1 MIDQGG
7 VKKCC
12 ACFCQIP
19 LLASVHA
26 LTFLKSLWSFSLSC
40 ENTLI
45 FWSFC
50 HLLCPSNTHSLSFV
64 FFSSRRDDWS
74 GWRDRQSEYRV
85 LHGRGLTA
93 NTAGAHA
100 QTHALV
106 SIADDGRA
114 LRLSSEDSSRVW
126 VWVHVS
132 WHAVITKVIPT
143 GLLGMPSVCVCVCP
157 CRTGPGVAC
166 QDGSD
171 LRGSQAI
178 LCARV
183 CQERSP
189 DCQVRRAWE
198 MITRWWWCQCVCWVY
213 SAVRLV
219 RAHAKHTLTHSC
231 SFCDGRMCCGFSHGP
246 SRVIIV
252 N

>member
-1 MIDQGG
+1 MFLSNPSVGLSPCLNFSQIF
-7 VKKCC
+7 VK
-12 ACFCQIP
+12 
-19 LLASVHA
+19 
-26 LTFLKSLWSFSLSC
+26 FLFVVW
-40 ENTLI
+40 EHTVI

-93 NTAGAHA
+93 NTAGARA

-143 GLLGMPSVCVCVCP
+143 GLLGMPSLCVCVSL
-157 CRTGPGVAC
+157 
-166 QDGSD
+166 QDGSGGGVSGRFWSERKSGD
-171 LRGSQAI
+171 P
-178 LCARV
+178 LCPCVSGEITWLSGTPSVRDDNEVVMMSV
-183 CQERSP
+183 C
-189 DCQVRRAWE
+189 
-198 MITRWWWCQCVCWVY
+198 
-213 SAVRLV
+213 L
-219 RAHAKHTLTHSC
+219 LGLFSC
-231 SFCDGRMCCGFSHGP
+231 P
-246 SRVIIV
+246 SRQSTRQTHANTLVQLLWRPDV
-252 N
+252 LRLFPWAVQGYYR